1 MDIVWNRHDKEAFFL
16 FFYILRPS
24 FQMIRV
30 LNIKKRSSLQTD
42 KAKGLS
48 EFMAGYRAGGPAIG
62 HAMVH
67 INQVTS

>member
-1 MDIVWNRHDKEAFFL
+1 
-16 FFYILRPS
+16 
-24 FQMIRV
+24 MISV
-30 LNIKKRSSLQTD
+30 LNIKERSNFQTD
-42 KAKGLS
+42 KAKGLP